1 MDEVL
6 DESIVKTK
14 YESREIPGYL
24 NDFPVNRFPII
35 YILKVI
41 LLYIYYLYIFIKYI
55 NVQQLFIIY
64 IAEIKLYLINNDTKY
79 LIIYYLV
86 LYYM

>member
-24 NDFPVNRFPII
+24 NDFPVNRFSII

-41 LLYIYYLYIFIKYI
+41 LLYMYIFIKYI
-55 NVQQLFIIY
+55 NV
-64 IAEIKLYLINNDTKY
+64 
-79 LIIYYLV
+79 
-86 LYYM
+86 